1 MEYQLPILSDIYVR
15 YAIKEANTKLSKDM
29 SIEETLQIMNRNNDK
44 MILVVDI
51 QGILEGVVYKQ
62 KLFEFPEEY
71 RKSVNLESIMIKDP
85 FFVYNTDSL
94 HNALV
99 RLSSNDLQEM
109 PVLSNEDNKVIGKIT
124 ISELVRLYDKEV
136 QKITKVMNRS
146 NINFK
151 ISDTSSK
158 DQ

>member
-1 MEYQLPILSDIYVR
+1 MEYQRPILSDLYVKD
-15 YAIKEANTKLSKDM
+15 AVKEVNTKLSKDM

-44 MILVVDI
+44 MILVVDT

-85 FFVYNTDSL
+85 FFAYNTDSL

>member
-1 MEYQLPILSDIYVR
+1 
-15 YAIKEANTKLSKDM
+15 
-29 SIEETLQIMNRNNDK
+29 
-44 MILVVDI
+44 
-51 QGILEGVVYKQ
+51 
-62 KLFEFPEEY
+62 
-71 RKSVNLESIMIKDP
+71 MIKDP
-85 FFVYNTDSL
+85 FFAYNTDSL

>member
-1 MEYQLPILSDIYVR
+1 
-15 YAIKEANTKLSKDM
+15 M

-44 MILVVDI
+44 MILVVDA

-151 ISDTSSK
+151 VSDTSFK